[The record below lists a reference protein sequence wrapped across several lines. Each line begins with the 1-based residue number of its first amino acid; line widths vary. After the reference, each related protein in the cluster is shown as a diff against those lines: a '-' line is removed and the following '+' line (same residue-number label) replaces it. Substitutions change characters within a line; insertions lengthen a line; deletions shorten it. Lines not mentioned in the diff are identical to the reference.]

1 MRKEGWEYKK
11 LGEVCEIRRGLTYS
25 KNDEVDFSSN
35 IVLRSNNVDL
45 DSHKIIL
52 DELKYLDD
60 NFEIASDKIINRG
73 ELLICM
79 SNGSKSHL
87 GKVALVEDELN
98 YAFGGFM
105 AAISHNEYLNDKFF
119 YYSLITPFFQN
130 YIKKLSDGAN
140 INNLKSKDIQQ
151 FVIPVPSLREQEEI
165 VAYLDGEFERIEKLK
180 ANAEAALQHT
190 KALFQSTLKQL
201 LTPKPNWEEKE
212 LEKTCSHIV
221 DCPHT
226 TPVKSITKTI
236 YPCIRTS
243 ELKGGEIFW
252 DSMQYVEEDEY
263 KKRVTRLIPQE
274 NDIVYGREGT
284 FGDAVLLPKGYNF
297 CLGQR
302 TMLLRANTNMISP
315 CFLLYQIISPFVY
328 NQACEKNVGC
338 GVPHVN
344 VADVKK
350 FKISFPP
357 LAEQQAIVS
366 RLDTFSEHCRKLE
379 QNYRDTLTLCD
390 DLKQALLREV
400 FE

>member
-1 MRKEGWEYKK
+1 MKKEGWKYKK
-11 LGEVCEIRRGLTYS
+11 LGEVCEIFGRIGFRGYTKADFVTHPKDGAITLS
-25 KNDEVDFSSN
+25 PSNIINGELDFSKCSYIN
-35 IVLRSNNVDL
+35 WQKYHESPEIMLEVGDVVLV
-45 DSHKIIL
+45 KT
-52 DELKYLDD
+52 
-60 NFEIASDKIINRG
+60 ASI
-73 ELLICM
+73 
-79 SNGSKSHL
+79 
-87 GKVALVEDELN
+87 GKCALVRELP
-98 YAFGGFM
+98 
-105 AAISHNEYLNDKFF
+105 HETTLNPQFVV
-119 YYSLITPFFQN
+119 L
-130 YIKKLSDGAN
+130 KKLQINGAFFVYF
-140 INNLKSKDIQQ
+140 LKSPKCQQIIQQ
-151 FVIPVPSLREQEEI
+151 FSAGAAIPTLSQKKLGTLAVPVPPLKEQEEI

-180 ANAEAALQHT
+180 RNAEAALQHT
-190 KALFQSTLKQL
+190 KDLFQSTLKQL

-366 RLDTFSEHCRKLE
+366 RLDTLSEHCRKLE

>member
-1 MRKEGWEYKK
+1 METIKDKINNILGHSCVVIAGQSPSGESYNTVGKGIEFHQGKKAFGDNVVQHSGIWTTEITKVAEPGDILLSVRAPVGPTNLTDRQLCIGRGLAAIRCSEKVLPKYVLFALKSIEYK
-11 LGEVCEIRRGLTYS
+11 
-25 KNDEVDFSSN
+25 
-35 IVLRSNNVDL
+35 IVGHEGVGFNSINKQQIEQLPL
-45 DSHKIIL
+45 PIIP
-52 DELKYLDD
+52 LK
-60 NFEIASDKIINRG
+60 
-73 ELLICM
+73 
-79 SNGSKSHL
+79 
-87 GKVALVEDELN
+87 
-98 YAFGGFM
+98 
-105 AAISHNEYLNDKFF
+105 
-119 YYSLITPFFQN
+119 
-130 YIKKLSDGAN
+130 
-140 INNLKSKDIQQ
+140 
-151 FVIPVPSLREQEEI
+151 EQEEI

-180 ANAEAALQHT
+180 RNAEAALQHT
-190 KALFQSTLKQL
+190 KDLFQSTLKQL